1 MSKGQPHA
9 VDNVAKKGPKIS
21 VLAIVVLGHD
31 REGHSEE
38 DHLDEVV
45 ELEDIQV
52 DDNVL
57 DHCHDVT
64 ELLNDLHQ
72 LKGFGETEQD
82 LKDDDAL
89 RREHLDS
96 DLLLEKDID
105 ESEEDVGDV
114 QVIPGR
120 RKVLKRSH
128 LLELVELK
136 DQGND

>member
-1 MSKGQPHA
+1 M
-9 VDNVAKKGPKIS
+9 
-21 VLAIVVLGHD
+21 LGHY

-45 ELEDIQV
+45 ELENIQV

-57 DHCHDVT
+57 DHGHDVT
-64 ELLNDLHQ
+64 ELLNDFHQ

-82 LKDDDAL
+82 LEDDDAL

-120 RKVLKRSH
+120 REVLKRSH